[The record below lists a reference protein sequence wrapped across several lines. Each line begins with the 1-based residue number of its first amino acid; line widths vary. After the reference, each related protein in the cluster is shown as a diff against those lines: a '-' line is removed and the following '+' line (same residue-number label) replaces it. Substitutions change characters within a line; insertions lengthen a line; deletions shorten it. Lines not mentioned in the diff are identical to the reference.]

1 MNILLADED
10 SRVRSALKLVLS
22 QETSKPSIHECSDM
36 ESLILQA
43 KTQNPDL
50 VILDWDL
57 LGKPTD
63 LLLYG
68 LKGNV
73 CRTKVIVLGR
83 RQEVGGHALACG
95 ADAFFCK
102 ADSPELLLTAIRV
115 IFTDRNMDITH
126 TIE

>member
-22 QETSKPSIHECSDM
+22 QQADKPSIRECSDL
-36 ESLILQA
+36 ESLISQA
-43 KTQNPDL
+43 ETQNPDL

-57 LGKPTD
+57 PGQPAEA
-63 LLLYG
+63 LLFG

-73 CRTKVIVLGR
+73 SPTKLIVLGR
-83 RQEVGGHALACG
+83 RQEAGRHALACG

-102 ADSPELLLTAIRV
+102 TDPPELLLAAIRV
-115 IFTDRNMDITH
+115 IFTDRNVGVSRVV
-126 TIE
+126 E